1 MNFQDEQLHLT
12 ELDDDELATLAVDWR
27 ARAMRGEKEAFGV
40 ANAFESELRR
50 RARNSSLQSLEPL
63 ELPAPK
69 PWWKFW

>member
-1 MNFQDEQLHLT
+1 MSYQEHQLHLT

-63 ELPAPK
+63 ELPPAK